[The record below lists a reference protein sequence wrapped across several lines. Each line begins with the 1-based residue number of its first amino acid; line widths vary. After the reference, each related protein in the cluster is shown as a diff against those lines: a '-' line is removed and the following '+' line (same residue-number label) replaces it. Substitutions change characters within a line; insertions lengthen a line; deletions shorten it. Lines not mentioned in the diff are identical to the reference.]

1 MNVKETA
8 AKILDPFEGQDEESL
23 FKIFT
28 ATAQD
33 HPLPME
39 ALAPHQIRGMGLC
52 ICLAGEV
59 RISIDLKH
67 YTVHKGEMFIILPGV
82 VIQPIGRSDD
92 FVGYVLGLKPDRVV
106 EIDSSVG
113 LQFYLTVRDNP
124 CLALHDGDLQTLLEL
139 CDLIKKKLQRTGHPY
154 HREVVEHL
162 ILTLFY
168 EISAI
173 CHRGQ
178 PLRQKAR
185 RRQEELFE
193 KFLYLVATHYRTQR
207 SLNFYA
213 EQMCLTPK
221 YLSSIIKQASGESA
235 TEWIIHTVIR
245 NAQALLE
252 NSQLTVQQVADYLN
266 FPTPSFFGQYFK
278 KHVGMTPKEYRLSKR

>member
-1 MNVKETA
+1 
-8 AKILDPFEGQDEESL
+8 
-23 FKIFT
+23 
-28 ATAQD
+28 
-33 HPLPME
+33 ME

-92 FVGYVLGLKPDRVV
+92 FVGYVLGLKPDRVA

-113 LQFYLTVRDNP
+113 LKFYLTVLDNP

>member
-1 MNVKETA
+1 M
-8 AKILDPFEGQDEESL
+8 
-23 FKIFT
+23 
-28 ATAQD
+28 
-33 HPLPME
+33 
-39 ALAPHQIRGMGLC
+39 
-52 ICLAGEV
+52 
-59 RISIDLKH
+59 
-67 YTVHKGEMFIILPGV
+67 
-82 VIQPIGRSDD
+82 
-92 FVGYVLGLKPDRVV
+92 
-106 EIDSSVG
+106 
-113 LQFYLTVRDNP
+113 
-124 CLALHDGDLQTLLEL
+124 
-139 CDLIKKKLQRTGHPY
+139 
-154 HREVVEHL
+154 
-162 ILTLFY
+162 
-168 EISAI
+168 
-173 CHRGQ
+173 
-178 PLRQKAR
+178 RQKAR

>member
-1 MNVKETA
+1 MEKSNSAAPAINILETDKEYKVELA
-8 AKILDPFEGQDEESL
+8 APGLTKDD
-23 FKIFT
+23 FKIRVNDENQLVVT
-28 ATAQD
+28 
-33 HPLPME
+33 ME
-39 ALAPHQIRGMGLC
+39 KKQEQSEEKKDGRYQMCIRDRT
-52 ICLAGEV
+52 IAVGEGV
-59 RISIDLKH
+59 TTLLRDMSPEEIFRNYARHI
-67 YTVHKGEMFIILPGV
+67 GIGGIAMAGV
-82 VIQPIGRSDD
+82 VGIIRSSKIIRQA
-92 FVGYVLGLKPDRVV
+92 LGL
-106 EIDSSVG
+106 S
-113 LQFYLTVRDNP
+113 
-124 CLALHDGDLQTLLEL
+124 
-139 CDLIKKKLQRTGHPY
+139 LIHICTGHPY

-252 NSQLTVQQVADYLN
+252 NSQLT
-266 FPTPSFFGQYFK
+266 
-278 KHVGMTPKEYRLSKR
+278 LSLIHI